1 MKKTKVLGVVLLL
14 AVIILATAFFFVQ
27 RKDGAPVPGGEDVSA
42 YVSEHISELSPEKA
56 VLGGTFYVTD
66 IRASN
71 GEGVVEYEDGHVAF
85 KADFTYTFD
94 RNGEVIIKS
103 FIIRD

>member
-1 MKKTKVLGVVLLL
+1 MKKSKVLSIVVIV
-14 AVIILATAFFFVQ
+14 AVLILSAVLFFVQ
-27 RKDGAPVPGGEDVSA
+27 RKDSTVVVGGEDIST
-42 YVSEHISELSPEKA
+42 YVGEHISELSPEKA